1 MKNLINRFGFVREI
15 REDAE
20 EKRTIAFTIS
30 DGTRDRHR
38 TVLNP
43 EGWDLSNYKR
53 NPIVGYQ
60 HEIYGSFFSDSNPD
74 NIIGTGNAYVE
85 KKELIG
91 EVKFEPEKINPLA
104 EKIFQKVMI
113 GTLRATSVG
122 FIPIGKGHYGKDLEA
137 SGEKDETY
145 YYAGQELLEFS
156 IVNIPSNP
164 KATKRSIFEQF
175 GRILLQYFKP
185 EELKKMTVAELLNYS
200 EATNKEEKKNIKR
213 VKLTDAQKM
222 KMEFDLINL

>member
-200 EATNKEEKKNIKR
+200 EATDKEEKKNIKR

>member
-164 KATKRSIFEQF
+164 KATKRAIFEQF

-200 EATNKEEKKNIKR
+200 KATDKEEKKNIKR